1 MSQPKSSSSA
11 SQSFAR
17 DAIFAALV
25 TVRRRGGS
33 RAASMG
39 GRADEDEFG
48 NAPEPVAPA
57 EYIRALAAYQARRGG
72 NLGAS
77 LGGNGRYHRA
87 GGLTSAFRGLRVR
100 GESPSDDESGSES
113 DGEDDRGMRVM
124 GRATMKARSSALLEV
139 KGGYRM
145 GMGRNDENA
154 MGEPRREEARRDTTA
169 RRPSRRARATSSPP
183 TRPSCDPHE
192 EGSSYRTT

>member
-1 MSQPKSSSSA
+1 
-11 SQSFAR
+11 
-17 DAIFAALV
+17 
-25 TVRRRGGS
+25 
-33 RAASMG
+33 MG

-77 LGGNGRYHRA
+77 LGGNRRYHHA

-124 GRATMKARSSALLEV
+124 GRATMKARSRALLEV
-139 KGGYRM
+139 KGGHRR
-145 GMGRNDENA
+145 MGRNDENA
-154 MGEPRREEARRDTTA
+154 IGRAKARGAIGRPRAPPLA
-169 RRPSRRARATSSPP
+169 SRSNNVVAAHSPIM
-183 TRPSCDPHE
+183 
-192 EGSSYRTT
+192 

>member
-1 MSQPKSSSSA
+1 
-11 SQSFAR
+11 
-17 DAIFAALV
+17 
-25 TVRRRGGS
+25 
-33 RAASMG
+33 MG

-48 NAPEPVAPA
+48 NAPESVAPA

-77 LGGNGRYHRA
+77 LGGNRRYHHA

-100 GESPSDDESGSES
+100 GESPSDDDSGSES

-124 GRATMKARSSALLEV
+124 GRATMKARSRALLEV

-145 GMGRNDENA
+145 GRIDENA
-154 MGEPRREEARRDTTA
+154 IGRAKARGATR
-169 RRPSRRARATSSPP
+169 RRPPPLASRSGNVVAAHSPIM
-183 TRPSCDPHE
+183 
-192 EGSSYRTT
+192 

>member
-1 MSQPKSSSSA
+1 
-11 SQSFAR
+11 
-17 DAIFAALV
+17 
-25 TVRRRGGS
+25 
-33 RAASMG
+33 MG

-77 LGGNGRYHRA
+77 LGGNRRYHHA
-87 GGLTSAFRGLRVR
+87 GGLTGAFRGLRVR

-145 GMGRNDENA
+145 GRIGDENA
-154 MGEPRREEARRDTTA
+154 MGRAKARGGATR
-169 RRPSRRARATSSPP
+169 RRPPPLASRSGNVVAAHSPIM
-183 TRPSCDPHE
+183 
-192 EGSSYRTT
+192 

>member
-1 MSQPKSSSSA
+1 
-11 SQSFAR
+11 
-17 DAIFAALV
+17 
-25 TVRRRGGS
+25 
-33 RAASMG
+33 MG

-77 LGGNGRYHRA
+77 LGGNRRYHHA

-100 GESPSDDESGSES
+100 GESPSDDESDSES

-145 GMGRNDENA
+145 GRNDENA
-154 MGEPRREEARRDTTA
+154 MGRAKARGGATR
-169 RRPSRRARATSSPP
+169 RRPPPLASRSGNVVAAHSPIM
-183 TRPSCDPHE
+183 
-192 EGSSYRTT
+192 